1 MKSLI
6 KGYGREKRLGTA
18 ELWHRHSHSLLR
30 NLVTG
35 QLNYNSAAR
44 QSNMIHNVII

>member
-18 ELWHRHSHSLLR
+18 GLSNDKACFSLFNIEFLL
-30 NLVTG
+30 LV
-35 QLNYNSAAR
+35 LLYRFA
-44 QSNMIHNVII
+44 

>member
-18 ELWHRHSHSLLR
+18 VLGEYATSHDRKKL
-30 NLVTG
+30 
-35 QLNYNSAAR
+35 
-44 QSNMIHNVII
+44 